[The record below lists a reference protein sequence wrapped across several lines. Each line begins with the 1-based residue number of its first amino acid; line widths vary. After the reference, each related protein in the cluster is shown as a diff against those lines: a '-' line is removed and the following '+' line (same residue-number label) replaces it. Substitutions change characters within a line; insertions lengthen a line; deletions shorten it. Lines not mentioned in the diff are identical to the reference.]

1 MCPDCSITIPFM
13 LLALTPSYYT
23 FAESANLFCLSLPD
37 KTAFSIDIYSIRFLN
52 SIVSSLY
59 KNRRTRFFKVVHDL
73 NNPVLRFIS
82 YDSLFPDINLTFVR
96 FCVYSINIA
105 SPKLK
110 NLYRSCT
117 ATSYACMIFSF
128 PASADTSISNVD
140 SGRWKLV
147 ISPSIILKR

>member
-105 SPKLK
+105 S
-110 NLYRSCT
+110 R
-117 ATSYACMIFSF
+117 MITGVPPFLTFVRFLLILRMLICILSSHYYGSF
-128 PASADTSISNVD
+128 
-140 SGRWKLV
+140 
-147 ISPSIILKR
+147 

>member
-1 MCPDCSITIPFM
+1 MCPDFSITIPFM
-13 LLALTPSYYT
+13 LLALTPSYYI

-37 KTAFSIDIYSIRFLN
+37 KTAFSINIYSIRFLN

-105 SPKLK
+105 S
-110 NLYRSCT
+110 R
-117 ATSYACMIFSF
+117 MITGVPPFLTFVRFLLVLGMLICILSSHHYGSF
-128 PASADTSISNVD
+128 
-140 SGRWKLV
+140 
-147 ISPSIILKR
+147 

>member
-105 SPKLK
+105 S
-110 NLYRSCT
+110 R
-117 ATSYACMIFSF
+117 MITGVPPFLTFVRFLLVLGMLICILSSHYYGSF
-128 PASADTSISNVD
+128 
-140 SGRWKLV
+140 
-147 ISPSIILKR
+147 